1 MVYYVMVV
9 AAAVA
14 VFVLEIVVIMDV
26 LPVIVL
32 ARVV

>member
-1 MVYYVMVV
+1 MVV
-9 AAAVA
+9 AAVVA